1 MKPGTIELYAGGMM
15 LLLELFSEGTFPRED
30 LEVPSVSFS
39 AYGTPATDGTNYQV
53 SIWNLTVLLTA
64 KDAEKLARMKQ
75 LSLSQNILIV
85 DRTDR
90 YWEPTQTRAIA
101 PGDVAIVEDGM
112 TGYYAQF
119 YGRIT
124 QAIKQDKEG
133 RMRAIQL
140 QLTETDK
147 VPIA

>member
-15 LLLELFSEGTFPRED
+15 LLLELFTEGTFPRED
-30 LEVPSVSFS
+30 LEPTGITISP
-39 AYGTPATDGTNYQV
+39 YGTPATDGTTYHM
-53 SIWNLTVLLTA
+53 SIWNLTVLLTE
-64 KDAEKLARMKQ
+64 KDAEKLARMYR
-75 LSLSQNILIV
+75 LSKSQNILIV

-101 PGDVAIVEDGM
+101 SGDVAVVEDGM
-112 TGYYAQF
+112 TGYFAQF

>member
-1 MKPGTIELYAGGMM
+1 MKRL
-15 LLLELFSEGTFPRED
+15 SE
-30 LEVPSVSFS
+30 
-39 AYGTPATDGTNYQV
+39 
-53 SIWNLTVLLTA
+53 
-64 KDAEKLARMKQ
+64 
-75 LSLSQNILIV
+75 SQNILIV

-101 PGDVAIVEDGM
+101 PGDVAVVEGRNDR
-112 TGYYAQF
+112 YYAQF